1 MDRRTIII
9 TAAVALI
16 VAEGVLAD
24 MMPVCQLDTD
34 TERVSGGCDQ
44 AERRGASS
52 YGLFDRGCSI
62 TDLSLSSIS
71 PLPETRAD
79 GGTGRATQLALTL
92 TERSSS
98 FDYCLYAL
106 LGLGLCYS
114 GHWVR
119 WSSLDLVPQWYHDG
133 GPFQIGHSLAVSP
146 KTLCSEPVCCFVQP
160 DFTVEDSLAPSR
172 WRRVVPFWRES
183 QFTPNVLAARG
194 PPVTC

>member
-34 TERVSGGCDQ
+34 TERASGGCDQ

-119 WSSLDLVPQWYHDG
+119 WSSLDLVPQWYPDG
-133 GPFQIGHSLAVSP
+133 GSFQVGHSLAASP
-146 KTLCSEPVCCFVQP
+146 KTLCSAPVCCFVQP
-160 DFTVEDSLAPSR
+160 DYTVGDSVAPFRPDETASL
-172 WRRVVPFWRES
+172 WRQS
-183 QFTPNVLAARG
+183 QFAPAALAARG
-194 PPVTC
+194 PPVL